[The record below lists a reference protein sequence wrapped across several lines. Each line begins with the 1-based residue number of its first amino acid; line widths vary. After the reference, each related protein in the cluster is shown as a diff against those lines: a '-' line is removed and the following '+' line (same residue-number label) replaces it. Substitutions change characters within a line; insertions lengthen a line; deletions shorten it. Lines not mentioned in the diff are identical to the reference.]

1 MLFKEILYFSF
12 WPLVSKEKKRVL
24 WLSRYCLCLR
34 HFLRGTV
41 SQSSTVLPAVGR
53 RSMIGA
59 WYLRTTSLTPFSIA
73 ATQRRVK
80 TIMWITPSQ
89 CGPNFY
95 DDEGSIAILRGVVR
109 CFLGTVPN
117 FSYNAWYQGGQGE
130 PNNKGGNQACLKMT
144 FWMSGMWD
152 DNYCDL
158 KEARPL
164 CQKF

>member
-1 MLFKEILYFSF
+1 MPRLNRFLIWQRPDFTLWGILCQWLLVLRIVLFRFITKIVLSKDILSFSF
-12 WPLVSKEKKRVL
+12 WPPVSKEKKRVL
-24 WLSRYCLCLR
+24 RLSRYCLCLR

-41 SQSSTVLPAVGR
+41 SQSSTVLQAVGR

-117 FSYNAWYQGGQGE
+117 FS
-130 PNNKGGNQACLKMT
+130 
-144 FWMSGMWD
+144 
-152 DNYCDL
+152 
-158 KEARPL
+158 
-164 CQKF
+164 